1 MKVKLIPDI
10 NKWDV
15 VYLDHLSEAK
25 RHEILRLSLSELVE
39 KLQSGELKAVDV
51 LHAYQWQALAVHKKT
66 NCLVE
71 PILEAEALALAC
83 DAGQRPGPLCG
94 VPVSLK
100 DCYGLKGY
108 DCTVGLARWIDRPF
122 EEDCDIVQVLK
133 KQGAVPFVKTN
144 VPQTMMSVESTNP
157 IFGLTVNPHDTTR
170 TAGGSSGGEA
180 ALIAG
185 GGSILGFGMDIG
197 GSVRIPA
204 AMCGIYSLKPVDLRL
219 SEAGCHPILCGQKGV
234 PNCYGPMARDVESLT
249 IAMKA
254 LTVDSTMYEVAP
266 ATPPVPFRSQIY
278 EDKKRLKIGFF
289 LNNGVFRAFPCMER
303 GVLKARDALEAAG
316 HQLVEYNIGSMGK
329 ETYDLFTRNLSA
341 DGGAELMCHMKNDA
355 VDGAVRGLKAVYDLN
370 GFQKRIRYH
379 IMRRN
384 HPLYAANLKGFK
396 RAKVSQYVLKCITS
410 VFEYWNLIAETERMR
425 TRVMKEWQSLG
436 MDAVVSPGFGYP
448 ALPFA
453 TNLDELGAT
462 SYTAMYN
469 MLNFTV

>member
-1 MKVKLIPDI
+1 MSALTWSSDLRMTGPIPVLTSI
-10 NKWDV
+10 GV
-15 VYLDHLSEAK
+15 VSATWLFWRWGGNWLESRRLATKRREKKESCRLALEELERRVQASELSEAK

-71 PILEAEALALAC
+71 PVLEAEALALAC

-144 VPQTMMSVESTNP
+144 VPQTMMSAESTNP
-157 IFGLTVNPHDTTR
+157 IFGFTVNPHDTTQ

-185 GGSILGFGMDIG
+185 GGSILGFGTDVG

-219 SEAGCHPILCGQKGV
+219 SEAGCHPMLCGQKGV
-234 PNCYGPMARDVESLT
+234 PNCYGPMARDVESLA

-289 LNNGVFRAFPCMER
+289 LNTGVFRAVPCMER

-316 HQLVEYNIGSMGK
+316 HQ
-329 ETYDLFTRNLSA
+329 
-341 DGGAELMCHMKNDA
+341 DA
-355 VDGAVRGLKAVYDLN
+355 SQTFVRDCL
-370 GFQKRIRYH
+370 
-379 IMRRN
+379 
-384 HPLYAANLKGFK
+384 
-396 RAKVSQYVLKCITS
+396 
-410 VFEYWNLIAETERMR
+410 
-425 TRVMKEWQSLG
+425 
-436 MDAVVSPGFGYP
+436 
-448 ALPFA
+448 
-453 TNLDELGAT
+453 
-462 SYTAMYN
+462 
-469 MLNFTV
+469 